1 MTASL
6 HVLRN
11 LEELD
16 AAIAASFSRPIVIF
30 KHSPT
35 CGTSAMAHEEI
46 DEWLAGPPLGADA
59 YVVPVQ
65 ASRPVAQAIA
75 SKFRVR
81 HESPQVL
88 LIVDGDVKWHA
99 SHFHVNATEIRAAL
113 SRVTGP
119 ERALRG

>member
-1 MTASL
+1 VTASL
-6 HVLRN
+6 QVLRS
-11 LEELD
+11 LEDLD
-16 AAIAASFSRPIVIF
+16 AAIAASFSRPVVLF

-75 SKFRVR
+75 STFHVR

-88 LIVDGDVKWHA
+88 LIVQGEVKWHA
-99 SHFHVNATEIRAAL
+99 SHFHVNAAEIRAAL
-113 SRVTGP
+113 GRVAGLEGTRPG
-119 ERALRG
+119 